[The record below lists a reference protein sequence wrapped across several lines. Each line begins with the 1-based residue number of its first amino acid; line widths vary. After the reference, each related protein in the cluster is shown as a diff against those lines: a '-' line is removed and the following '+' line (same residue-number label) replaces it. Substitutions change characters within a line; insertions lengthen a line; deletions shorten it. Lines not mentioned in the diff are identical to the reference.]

1 MTEWYDDEEVV
12 EFVSG
17 CPVDDCNN
25 VNKQIHWRHKGC
37 NKKEY
42 INSDGQI
49 ICTDCN
55 RKMGFYECTYNC
67 GDHENYRPPSRNSQR
82 LIAAFAILGR
92 LEDSGGKK
100 FTKKL
105 LNALIDQCDDD

>member
-12 EFVSG
+12 EFISG
-17 CPVDDCNN
+17 CPVNDCNN
-25 VNKQIHWRHKGC
+25 VNKEIHWRHKGC
-37 NKKEY
+37 NEKEY

-67 GDHENYRPPSRNSQR
+67 GDHENFKPPSRSSQR
-82 LIAAFAILGR
+82 LILAFAIIGR
-92 LEDSGGKK
+92 LKNSGGKR
-100 FTKKL
+100 FARKL
-105 LNALIDQCDDD
+105 LNSLIDQCDD